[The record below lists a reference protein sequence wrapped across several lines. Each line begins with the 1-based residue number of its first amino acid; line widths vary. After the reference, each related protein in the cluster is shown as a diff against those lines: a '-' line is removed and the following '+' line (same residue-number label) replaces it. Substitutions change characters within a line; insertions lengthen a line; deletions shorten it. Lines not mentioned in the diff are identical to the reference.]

1 MPSIISE
8 KVKARSNSSRS
19 LPVSG
24 HIRSGTQA
32 LIKSA
37 AQAIGAKDLYTKA
50 ASGVMSF
57 KDAEK
62 AILDKN
68 PTLRK
73 AFTPKNTQYF
83 SLYAHETEGGQT
95 SVDNIMQRYG
105 EVTEEDR
112 VPRLYQI
119 PVVFPPTPAGVEGF
133 FKSEYS
139 MAVGTI
145 KYRSE
150 YGDDGIRRCVY
161 LKPIDFQEQAKRKK
175 FLRRESTIRKDC
187 DPSTCDEFGSGACK
201 FRGRI
206 HFYIPGVIGS
216 GTFVFETGSANAC
229 EDIFMRLEDLQR
241 SVRGVLPSFDPN
253 GNPVFFL
260 TKERKK
266 VSYVES
272 GVEKTG
278 MQWVPVLQTTLIKS
292 NILMLEEK
300 ERLQLA
306 PPAAVPKSSSAPPG
320 WLGASFGQSVHEG
333 VFTGAGPD
341 DKLTP
346 ESKTD
351 AEKALWKL
359 NVFEEENQL
368 PIAEYGE
375 AKYGENWHCGD
386 DVLALHK
393 DVTDMIQSFGGNLDV
408 VRIFL
413 PLMTLLLANKIPV
426 KELAFPYFKSFFGEF
441 KKRHVPDAMAHTTEL
456 LKRGSDAT
464 IAHMKAQLQIAA

>member
-1 MPSIISE
+1 MPSIISD

-37 AQAIGAKDLYTKA
+37 AEAVGAKELYKKA
-50 ASGVMSF
+50 ASGAMSF

-62 AILDKN
+62 AILEKN
-68 PTLRK
+68 PALRK

-83 SLYAHETEGGQT
+83 SLYAHETEGGQA
-95 SVDNIMQRYG
+95 SVDNIMQRYC
-105 EVTEEDR
+105 EVVEGDP

-139 MAVGTI
+139 MAVGAI

-161 LKPIDFQEQAKRKK
+161 LKPIDLKEQAQRKK
-175 FLRRESTIRKDC
+175 FLRREPTIRKDC
-187 DPSTCDEFGSGACK
+187 DPSSCDEFGSGACK

-229 EDIFMRLEDLQR
+229 EDIFLRLEDLQR
-241 SVRGVLPSFDPN
+241 SVRGGLPSFDPN

-266 VSYVES
+266 VSYVEA
-272 GVEKTG
+272 GVEKSG

-292 NILMLEEK
+292 SILLLEEK

-306 PPAAVPKSSSAPPG
+306 PPAAVPKSPSAPAG
-320 WLGASFGQSVHEG
+320 WLGASFGQSVQEDVVDG
-333 VFTGAGPD
+333 SGSD
-341 DKLTP
+341 DKLAP
-346 ESKTD
+346 KSKTD
-351 AEKALWKL
+351 AEKALWEL
-359 NVFEEENQL
+359 NALNEVHKL

-413 PLMTLLLANKIPV
+413 PLMTLLLANMIPV
-426 KELAFPYFKSFFGEF
+426 KELAFPYFKIFFGEF
-441 KKRHVPDAMAHTTEL
+441 KKRHVPEAMAHISEL
-456 LKRGSDAT
+456 LKSGSELA
-464 IAHMKAQLQIAA
+464 IAHMKARLQIAA